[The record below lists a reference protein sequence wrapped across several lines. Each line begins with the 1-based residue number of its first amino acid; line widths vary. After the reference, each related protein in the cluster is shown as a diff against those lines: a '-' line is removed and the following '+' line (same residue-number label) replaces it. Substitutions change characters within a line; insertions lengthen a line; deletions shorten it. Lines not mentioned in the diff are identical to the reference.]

1 MSTKRFDT
9 GRWLR
14 NNWLELLLL
23 AVLLVAIVW
32 LVALGREIWPK
43 IRPEPVPT
51 PGPGVFDSQRALGI
65 VTFLTAL
72 GPRVAGSDAL
82 TATAE
87 RIEEDLQDRGWQVEV
102 QEFEM
107 DGAIRR
113 NIVAKAG
120 EGEAILLGTHYDS
133 SPRADLDPDEAVHLT
148 PPAGAN
154 DGASGTAVLLELASA
169 LDKEQLVGQVW
180 LVFFDGQYGSDGQPM
195 AAGVDAW
202 IEQTPPVEAPQAVVL
217 TALVGGARQ
226 QFHIDSASDPA
237 LGQQLWDVAEQLG
250 YAAWFIPEP
259 QAGLDLGQAALAGLG
274 GPVAVIAGSDSPVW
288 RTSLDTPEQIDPESL
303 GRVGRTLQVY
313 LERQPATQ

>member
-1 MSTKRFDT
+1 MSTKRPDP
-9 GRWLR
+9 GLWLR

-51 PGPGVFDSQRALGI
+51 PGPGVFDSQRAMGI

-82 TATAE
+82 TAAAE
-87 RIEEDLQDRGWQVEV
+87 RIEEELQDRGWQVEV
-102 QEFEM
+102 QEFEL
-107 DGAIRR
+107 DGVIRR

-120 EGEAILLGTHYDS
+120 EGEAILVGTHYDS
-133 SPRADLDPDEAVHLT
+133 SPLADLDPDEAARLT

-169 LDKEQLVGQVW
+169 LDKERLPGQVW
-180 LVFFDGQYGSDGQPM
+180 LVFFDGQYGSDGQPV
-195 AAGVDAW
+195 AAGVQAW
-202 IEQTPPVEAPQAVVL
+202 IEQTPPAEAPQAAAL
-217 TALVGGARQ
+217 TALVGGAKQ
-226 QFHIDSASDPA
+226 QFSIDQASDPV
-237 LGQQLWDVAEQLG
+237 LSQQLWEVAEQLG

-288 RTSLDTPEQIDPESL
+288 RTSLDTTEQIDPESL

-313 LERQPATQ
+313 LERQPATE